1 MQLREISTDRYAREI
16 LPQTAPLWAGGRS
29 FDDYAAQTLEIAR
42 SAYGRR
48 SYRTIGL
55 FEQRRCVASFKRYD
69 RTMRCGGKRLRAIGF
84 GAVFTPPELRGRG
97 YASVMVAM
105 ALDRARRD
113 GYDLAYLFSD
123 IRPQFYAA
131 IGFRTL
137 PSRRFSL
144 RADLLPSARLDLI
157 TPGDDWK
164 DVRRL
169 YDLMQ
174 RHAVLA
180 FSRSAPVWDWIRTCA
195 RQGATY
201 RSGYETNLIARH
213 RGRAAAY
220 VLGVR
225 DPENDVYVA
234 REFGFDRPGE
244 RIIGALLRAAA
255 GDLRRV
261 SGWLPPSGAREVLP
275 KPSVGARKHSILM
288 LAPLSREGEAA
299 LDAALAERAE
309 IGWSSDHV

>member
-1 MQLREISTDRYAREI
+1 MHLREISADRYAREI
-16 LPQTAPLWAGGRS
+16 LPQTAPIWAGGRS
-29 FDDYAAQTLEIAR
+29 FDEYAAQTLEIAR
-42 SAYGRR
+42 GSYGRR

-69 RTMRCGGKRLRAIGF
+69 RTMRHGGKRLRAIGF
-84 GAVFTPPELRGRG
+84 GAVFTPPEHRGRG
-97 YASVMVAM
+97 YASVMIAM

-113 GYDLAYLFSD
+113 GYDLAYLYSD

-144 RADLLPSARLDLI
+144 RADSLPSARLDLA
-157 TPGDDWK
+157 TPGGDWR

-169 YDLMQ
+169 YDSMERRAALGFA
-174 RHAVLA
+174 RGAA
-180 FSRSAPVWDWIRTCA
+180 VWDWIRTCA
-195 RQGATY
+195 RQGAAY
-201 RSGYETNLIARH
+201 RSGHETNLIARH

-234 REFGFDRPGE
+234 REFGFDRSGE
-244 RIIGALLRAAA
+244 RIIGALLRAGA

-261 SGWLPPSGAREVLP
+261 SGWLPPSGARAMLP
-275 KPSVGARKHSILM
+275 KPAVGARKHAILM
-288 LAPLSREGEAA
+288 MAPLSRDGVAA
-299 LDAALAERAE
+299 LEVALAERAE

>member
-1 MQLREISTDRYAREI
+1 VRLREISADRYAREI

-42 SAYGRR
+42 GAYGRR

-55 FEQRRCVASFKRYD
+55 FEQRRCVATFKHYD
-69 RTMRCGGKRLRAIGF
+69 RTMRHNGKRLRAIGL
-84 GAVFTPPELRGRG
+84 GAVFTPPEQRGRG

-105 ALDRARRD
+105 ALDRAHRD
-113 GYDLAYLFSD
+113 RYDLAYLFSD

-137 PSRRFSL
+137 PSRRFSV
-144 RADLLPSARLDLI
+144 RADLLPSARLDLT

-169 YDLMQ
+169 YDRME
-174 RHAVLA
+174 RRAVLGFA
-180 FSRSAPVWDWIRTCA
+180 RSAPVWEWIRTCA
-195 RQGATY
+195 RQGAAY

-220 VLGVR
+220 ILGVR
-225 DPENDVYVA
+225 DPEKDVYVV
-234 REFGFDRPGE
+234 REFGFDRSGE
-244 RIIGALLRAAA
+244 RIIGPLLRAAA
-255 GDLRRV
+255 GDLRRL
-261 SGWLPPSGAREVLP
+261 SGWLPPSGAREILP
-275 KPSVGARKHSILM
+275 KPAVGARKHSIFM
-288 LAPLSREGEAA
+288 MAPLSREGEAA

-309 IGWSSDHV
+309 VAWSSDHV